1 MKKLMIG
8 LVAAALLPLSASLQA
23 KDICIASGPEK
34 IKFVAVK
41 SLKKPG
47 STATLKGI
55 YVESGSLVA
64 PITGTA
70 MTNADGTIAL
80 GFTWHTMGT
89 GVGRDVTFSAAGLD
103 QALVGTYSYSSDGDL
118 TVDDTLLF
126 QTMNCKDFVLPPLV

>member
-8 LVAAALLPLSASLQA
+8 LVTAALLPMAAPVMA
-23 KDICIASGPEK
+23 KDICIVSGPEQ

-55 YVESGSLVA
+55 YVESGSIVA
-64 PITGTA
+64 PVTGTA
-70 MTNADGTIAL
+70 MTNADGTISL

-89 GVGRDVTFSAAGLD
+89 GVFSDITFSAAGLD
-103 QALVGTYSYSSDGDL
+103 QAFAGTYSYSNDGDL
-118 TVDDTLLF
+118 TADDTLPF
-126 QTMNCKDFVLPPLV
+126 QTMNCKDFTLPPLV